1 MRYPSN
7 WLGLSSNESSTPNV
21 LFKSPFGSPPIALT
35 IIAKKIDIQNLTLS
49 NVTKTNID
57 YLKQS
62 GSILSLNASTPS
74 TLAGY
79 PAYKIVYTG
88 NSTQGIKIGVMQ
100 ILSLIG
106 NKFFL
111 FTYAAPLTDYAD
123 GLHVVRAMINSVTI
137 NR

>member
-1 MRYPSN
+1 MAQAYN
-7 WLGLSSNESSTPNV
+7 CQGNLFFDLS
-21 LFKSPFGSPPIALT
+21 G
-35 IIAKKIDIQNLTLS
+35 
-49 NVTKTNID
+49 
-57 YLKQS
+57 LKQS

-79 PAYKIVYTG
+79 PAYQIVYTG

-100 ILSLIG
+100 ILYVIG

-111 FTYAAPLTDYAD
+111 FTYAAPLTDYAG
-123 GLHVVRAMINSVTI
+123 GLQVVRAMINSVTI